1 MTPSPPEHCILRPS
15 VVWCRSTRKPTSGSQ
30 MKQKTEEK
38 MSTHSRIILLAG
50 ILVITIGM
58 APAADPPAD
67 LAIVTNAS
75 GKWADCPGMPSGCKM
90 LVLYGDVA
98 KPGEFAV
105 RFKYPPG
112 SRIGPHTH
120 AAADQAAVISGGAF
134 HIAVGDTF
142 NDKAPSARTLH
153 VGDLVVVPAG
163 IHHFAW
169 MEGETILQVNGMGP
183 FKRNFID
190 PANISSGVP
199 R

>member
-1 MTPSPPEHCILRPS
+1 MVPVSPE
-15 VVWCRSTRKPTSGSQ
+15 TKTGSQ
-30 MKQKTEEK
+30 IRQKTEEK
-38 MSTHSRIILLAG
+38 MRTHSRIMLLVG
-50 ILVITIGM
+50 VLVITIGM
-58 APAADPPAD
+58 APAADPPTD
-67 LAIVTNAS
+67 LAIFTNAS

-105 RFKYPPG
+105 RFKYPSG
-112 SRIGPHTH
+112 YRIGPHTH
-120 AAADQAAVISGGAF
+120 AGDEHATVIYGGPF

-142 NDKAPSARTLH
+142 DDKAPSGRTLH

-190 PANISSGVP
+190 PANNSSGVP
-199 R
+199 K

>member
-1 MTPSPPEHCILRPS
+1 
-15 VVWCRSTRKPTSGSQ
+15 
-30 MKQKTEEK
+30 
-38 MSTHSRIILLAG
+38 
-50 ILVITIGM
+50 
-58 APAADPPAD
+58 
-67 LAIVTNAS
+67 
-75 GKWADCPGMPSGCKM
+75 MPSGCKM

-105 RFKYPPG
+105 RFKYPARY
-112 SRIGPHTH
+112 RIGPHTH
-120 AAADQAAVISGGAF
+120 AGDEHATVISGGPF

-142 NDKAPSARTLH
+142 DDKASSGKTLH

-169 MEGETILQVNGMGP
+169 MEGETVLQVNGIGP

-190 PANISSGVP
+190 PADNSSGVP

>member
-1 MTPSPPEHCILRPS
+1 M
-15 VVWCRSTRKPTSGSQ
+15 
-30 MKQKTEEK
+30 
-38 MSTHSRIILLAG
+38 RIQAKITLLVG
-50 ILVITIGM
+50 VLVITMGM
-58 APAADPPAD
+58 APAVDPPKEPV
-67 LAIVTNAS
+67 IFTNAS
-75 GKWADCPGMPSGCKM
+75 GNWADCIGMPTGCQM

-105 RFKYPPG
+105 RFKYPARY
-112 SRIGPHTH
+112 RIGPHTH
-120 AAADQAAVISGGAF
+120 AGDEHATVISGGPF

-142 NDKAPSARTLH
+142 DEKASSGKTLH

-169 MEGETILQVNGMGP
+169 MEGETVLQVNGIGP

-190 PANISSGVP
+190 PADISSGVP